1 MGKSYMYVCMYV
13 CTLDMIRYDSIQFHH
28 HFSAQDLSV
37 YPCCVIRQ
45 NGQDIVPHGHFS
57 RTFPGI
63 LYTCAKCSYCW
74 FFLSMPLKGR

>member
-37 YPCCVIRQ
+37 FPCCVIRP
-45 NGQDIVPHGHFS
+45 NGQDIVPHAHFS
-57 RTFPGI
+57 NDFPWDI
-63 LYTCAKCSYCW
+63 IYAREM
-74 FFLSMPLKGR
+74 FLSLVFFKHAFEG